1 MAARFPCAVCTPMTD
16 TLTREARSALM
27 SRIRGKDTVPEIYLR
42 QLVHAMG
49 YRYRLHRRDLP
60 GTPDLVFAGRKK
72 VIFMHGC
79 FWHLHDDPKCKLARM
94 PNSNQDYWKPKLERN
109 RERDQENRAK
119 LEALG
124 WQVLVIWECQTRQKN
139 PEPLR
144 QQVSLFLED
153 SATRETL
160 IKSKDGLVQTTTR

>member
-1 MAARFPCAVCTPMTD
+1 VAARFPCAVCTPMTD

-153 SATRETL
+153 SATREPL